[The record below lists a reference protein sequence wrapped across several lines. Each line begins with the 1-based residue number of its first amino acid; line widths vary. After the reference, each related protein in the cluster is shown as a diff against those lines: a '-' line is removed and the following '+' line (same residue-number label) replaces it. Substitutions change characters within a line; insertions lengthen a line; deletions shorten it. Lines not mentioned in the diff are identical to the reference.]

1 MGKKKHSFDSEDE
14 YDLTPK
20 RDKKNLLSQLDEIT
34 SDGYVPSGISNS
46 STFLP
51 SSMFNSRSTQSV
63 PEEKEEDY
71 KPDWFDDW
79 ISSSRIEF
87 NKKSKG
93 RNDLFESA
101 GLIGGKKK
109 KKKKK
114 DEKNLV
120 DYKKEFEPESA
131 LFRNLLMDQNKFVES
146 LQREYDNIMSK
157 KGTSRNVNKALTDL
171 MMSIN
176 NGRQLSMQLVD
187 KQANLKKQIAE
198 LSIKQKKEMGL
209 DLDENNMT
217 DFASTY
223 IHNLLTKRSEV
234 MGNGSPAN
242 VSEFTEDDLFDELDN
257 QVLGDENDEGYIEAQ
272 KYLKYEN
279 RNVKIYA
286 VLEEGGDN
294 LEENYDFIAKDE
306 NGEVIEDYPLPL
318 HTKISINRS
327 TGLVTDS
334 YGKKYP
340 IIWTDD
346 SDDYLG
352 NSLLA

>member
-1 MGKKKHSFDSEDE
+1 MGKKKSFDDEDT

-20 RDKKNLLSQLDEIT
+20 KKNKKSLLNQLDEIT
-34 SDGYVPSGISNS
+34 SDGYVPSGISDS

-51 SSMFNSRSTQSV
+51 SSMFSSRSYQVT
-63 PEEKEEDY
+63 KEEDPEDLA
-71 KPDWFDDW
+71 PDWFDDW
-79 ISSSRIEF
+79 LSSSRIEF

-101 GLIGGKKK
+101 GIIGGKKK

-114 DEKNLV
+114 EEKNYI

-157 KGTSRNVNKALTDL
+157 KGTARNVNKAITDL

-176 NGRQLSMQLVD
+176 SGRQLSMQLVD
-187 KQANLKKQIAE
+187 KQASLKKQIAE
-198 LSIKQKKEMGL
+198 LSLKQQKELGGE
-209 DLDENNMT
+209 LDENNMT

-223 IHNLLTKRSEV
+223 IHNLLTKRAEV
-234 MGNGSPAN
+234 MGTGAAAN
-242 VSEFTEDDLFDELDN
+242 VSEYTEDDLFDELDS
-257 QVLGDENDEGYIEAQ
+257 QLLGDEDTEEYEEAQ

-279 RNVKIYA
+279 RHVKVCV
-286 VLEEGGDN
+286 VLEEGGEN
-294 LEENYDFIAKDE
+294 LEENYDFVAKDE
-306 NGEVIEDYPLPL
+306 DGEVIDDYPLPL

-327 TGLVTDS
+327 TGLATDS
-334 YGKKYP
+334 LGNKYP
-340 IIWTDD
+340 IIWDD
-346 SDDYLG
+346 
-352 NSLLA
+352 AVA